1 MAEATTSSWKPEQ
14 LDRIG
19 QAVEL
24 QLASDRPDG
33 SLRPCVTMWV
43 VRVGDNL
50 YVRSAYG
57 RDNPW
62 FRRAM
67 ASGAG
72 RIGSGGVERSATF
85 AEAAADVQGAIDAA
99 YQAKYDRYAQTIVGS
114 VVGTDAHQA
123 TVRLVSDP
131 EKN

>member
-1 MAEATTSSWKPEQ
+1 MAEATTSSWKPEE

-19 QAVEL
+19 PAVEL

-33 SLRPCVTMWV
+33 SLRPRMTMWV

-50 YVRSAYG
+50 YVHSAYG
-57 RDNPW
+57 PDNPW

-67 ASGAG
+67 GNRAG
-72 RIGSGGVERSATF
+72 RIRSGGVERSVTF
-85 AEAAADVQGAIDAA
+85 AEAAADVQEAIDAA
-99 YQAKYDRYAQTIVGS
+99 YHTNYDRYGPTIVGS
-114 VVGTDAHQA
+114 VVGTDAHRA

-131 EKN
+131 EEN